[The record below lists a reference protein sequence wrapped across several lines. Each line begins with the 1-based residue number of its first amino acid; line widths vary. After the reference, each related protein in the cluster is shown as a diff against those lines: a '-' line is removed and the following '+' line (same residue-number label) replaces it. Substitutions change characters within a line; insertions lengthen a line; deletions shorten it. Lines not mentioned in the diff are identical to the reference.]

1 MQPSLREDQNGLGR
15 THLQYSLRRQ
25 SQARLFTATLL
36 QVRVLRF
43 GFFQDGNIRVG
54 VFPKGIFAAQE
65 RPDKGG
71 VGIRPLRG
79 LRLQGSGTNYFQ
91 TRQVCD
97 EGLPSLPA

>member
-1 MQPSLREDQNGLGR
+1 MGLAELTYSTPCVGKVKRDFSLQPYCRFA
-15 THLQYSLRRQ
+15 YSALASFRMGI
-25 SQARLFTATLL
+25 SGSAS
-36 QVRVLRF
+36 
-43 GFFQDGNIRVG
+43 FQR
-54 VFPKGIFAAQE
+54 GIFAVQE

-97 EGLPSLPA
+97 EGLQSRSLG